1 MPNTEAELAG
11 CAGQPLETER
21 LILRPPT
28 AADAPDIVRFAGDW
42 EVARFT
48 ARIPHPY
55 GAADAE
61 AWLAG
66 IDAARAEGRELVF
79 AIQGREDRAF
89 MGAIGLN
96 IVRDENEAAAGFWL
110 GRPYWGRGYVTEA
123 LERLLR
129 FAFEELGLAQV
140 RAAARPENP
149 ASIRVQEK
157 AGMALLGET
166 MEPAPARGGEF
177 PVEVRAI
184 SRGDWLARHAL
195 PTVLVAAVALLDT
208 DGRVL
213 LSRRPEGKTMA
224 GLWEFPGGKVAPGE
238 TPEAALMRELKEEL
252 GLDTRQSCL
261 APFTFASH
269 RYARFHLLMPLF
281 VCRVWEGTA
290 KGREGQ
296 ALAWVRPARL
306 GDYQMPPADAPLAAM
321 LRDFL

>member
-21 LILRPPT
+21 LILRPLT
-28 AADAPDIVRFAGDW
+28 AADAPDIVRFAGEW
-42 EVARFT
+42 EVARHT

-55 GAADAE
+55 KAADAE

-89 MGAIGLN
+89 RGAIGLT

-129 FAFEELGLAQV
+129 FAFEELGVAQV

-177 PVEVRAI
+177 PVARSGRSAAATGWRATPCRRCWWRRWH
-184 SRGDWLARHAL
+184 SST
-195 PTVLVAAVALLDT
+195 PT
-208 DGRVL
+208 DG
-213 LSRRPEGKTMA
+213 
-224 GLWEFPGGKVAPGE
+224 
-238 TPEAALMRELKEEL
+238 
-252 GLDTRQSCL
+252 C
-261 APFTFASH
+261 
-269 RYARFHLLMPLF
+269 
-281 VCRVWEGTA
+281 C
-290 KGREGQ
+290 
-296 ALAWVRPARL
+296 
-306 GDYQMPPADAPLAAM
+306 
-321 LRDFL
+321 